1 MKIVLLTEGNNHLG
15 LGHVVR
21 CISIY
26 QAFEVEG
33 HKPKMFVFGDKN
45 TEKALSK
52 FKHKLLDWIDKP
64 KIIKK
69 CIEGADIVVVDS
81 MLATN
86 ITYDLVSKN
95 IKVPIYLDDSHRLDY
110 KKGLIVNRTIGAKKF
125 KYKKQKKLIYLL
137 GTRYLP
143 LTKSFWYSPILEIN
157 KEIKTILI
165 TFGGSDPKEMTL
177 EVVNHISKKYPKLI
191 QNIIVGKSFNNVR
204 KIKKTESSKRKVHIY
219 PSGEKMKELMLD
231 SDIAISAGGQTL
243 YELAR
248 LGVPTIAVGV
258 VDNQKH
264 NLKGL
269 EKEGFIDHA
278 GFCDDQNLWK
288 NINKSMKTL
297 KSKRARTK
305 RNLVGRKLVD
315 GYGSVRIVNYALGL
329 INSLN

>member
-33 HKPKMFVFGDKN
+33 YKPKMFVFGDKK
-45 TEKALSK
+45 TEKVLSK
-52 FKHKLLDWIDKP
+52 FKYKLVDWIDKP
-64 KIIKK
+64 KVINNCIK
-69 CIEGADIVVVDS
+69 GADIVVVDS

-86 ITYDLVSKN
+86 KTYDFVSKHIN
-95 IKVPIYLDDSHRLDY
+95 VPIYLDDSHRLDY
-110 KKGLIVNRTIGAKKF
+110 KKGLIINRTIGASKF
-125 KYKKQKKLIYLL
+125 KYNKQNKIIHLL

-157 KEIKTILI
+157 KEINTILI

-177 EVVNHISKKYPKLI
+177 EIVNHISKYFPKLK
-191 QNIIVGKSFNNVR
+191 QNIIVGKSFNRVGE
-204 KIKKTESSKRKVHIY
+204 IKKVMSAKRKVHIY

-231 SDIAISAGGQTL
+231 SDLAISAGGQTL

-248 LGVPTIAVGV
+248 LGVPTVAVGV

-269 EKEGFIDHA
+269 EKEGFIEHA
-278 GFCDDQNLWK
+278 GFCDDKNLWK
-288 NINKSMKTL
+288 NINRSIKVL
-297 KSKRARTK
+297 KSQRARTK
-305 RNLVGRKLVD
+305 RNLIGRNLVD
-315 GYGSVRIVNYALGL
+315 GYGSVRIANFALGL
-329 INSLN
+329 INSLD